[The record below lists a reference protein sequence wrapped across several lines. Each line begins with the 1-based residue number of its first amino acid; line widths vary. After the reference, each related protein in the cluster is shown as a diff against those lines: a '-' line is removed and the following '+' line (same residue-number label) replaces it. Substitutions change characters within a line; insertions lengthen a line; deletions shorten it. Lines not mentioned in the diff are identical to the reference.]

1 MKTKKIFIFIL
12 LILSFVFIFSGCAK
26 NAPDIAPMTANPEME
41 GMPVRASASSMDKA
55 VEEYGEYT
63 STSVEPEKIITT
75 ITVTMQTKEFMDTTD
90 KLNSLISDYKG
101 YIENS
106 NISYNNYINYTG
118 LKSSSYTIRI
128 PKGEMTKFVDEL
140 KEIGNII
147 SENTNKEDI
156 TKRYRDTES
165 RLRVVET
172 KENRILNLLEKADK
186 MEDIIA
192 LENQLSDIIYEKENL
207 TANIMEMD
215 DKVDY
220 STIYVNIEEVAKLTT
235 GETAKTP
242 FTTRLSN
249 AFRDS
254 LYFFNYNIGN
264 LIISIVYFLPYALII
279 GIVLYAVWRFLRFKK
294 EKLPRK

>member
-1 MKTKKIFIFIL
+1 MKTKKTIIFISL
-12 LILSFVFIFSGCAK
+12 VLSFVFIFSGCAK
-26 NAPDIAPMTANPEME
+26 NMPDIATAPQEASKDDMAR
-41 GMPVRASASSMDKA
+41 GMDSDYDNKA
-55 VEEYGEYT
+55 VEEFGEFT

-75 ITVTMQTKEFMDTTD
+75 VSVTMQTKEFVDTTD

-101 YIENS
+101 YIES
-106 NISYNNYINYTG
+106 SDISYNNYINYTG
-118 LKSSSYTIRI
+118 LKYSSYTIRI
-128 PKGEMTKFVDEL
+128 PKGEMTRFVDEL

-147 SENTNKEDI
+147 SENTTKEDI

-172 KENRILNLLEKADK
+172 KEERILSLLEKADK

-220 STIYVNIEEVAKLTT
+220 STIYVNIEEVAKLTA

-242 FTTRLSN
+242 FTTKLAN
-249 AFRDS
+249 AFKDS
-254 LYFFNYNIGN
+254 LYFFNHNVGN
-264 LIISIVYFLPYALII
+264 LIISLIYFLPYALII
-279 GIVLYAVWRFLRFKK
+279 GIVAYIAWRLLKFKK
-294 EKLPRK
+294 EKFPRN